1 MIFVVD
7 KNADLNNNI
16 VFRIDAWQMNASTI
30 VAEWIADNG
39 YEFICEEITFMGDK
53 VVWVKGV

>member
-16 VFRIDAWQMNASTI
+16 VFRVDSWSANASET

-39 YEFICEEITFMGDK
+39 YTYVSEEITFMGDK
-53 VVWVKGV
+53 VVWVKEA